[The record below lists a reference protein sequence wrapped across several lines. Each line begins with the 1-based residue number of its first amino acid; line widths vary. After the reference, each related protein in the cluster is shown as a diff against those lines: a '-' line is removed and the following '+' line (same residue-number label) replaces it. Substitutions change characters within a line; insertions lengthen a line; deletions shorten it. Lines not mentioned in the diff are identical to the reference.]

1 MSVQPATVESSPPYP
16 AAVDVRPRSVSFRA
30 VLARLA
36 IVAMLAAA
44 GGCGGDDPPE
54 TAAPPSTPTPNPTAP
69 AEPTA
74 TTEPGSAANAFIG
87 SLAVDPADGTLVI
100 GTGLGLFR
108 AEQGSKKAERVVG
121 ELTAPDATGPVS
133 SNLVV
138 RFAGPGRLLG
148 SGHPEGG
155 DSGLPENLG
164 LIRSGNGGDTW
175 EPVGQ
180 LGDADFHI
188 LQARGDRVVAVRAEE
203 IDIQVSADGGSS
215 FDTRTPPDTPL
226 DVAFDPEDPKRMVVA
241 TQQGTFS
248 SSDEGQ
254 TWRPRDPIPTDQL
267 AWAAPDALYR
277 SDAGGQIKVSTDG
290 GATWEDRGNVGL
302 SVNELAADE
311 EGVLYVSVPGGEV
324 HRSTDGGA
332 TWKRLLRL
340 E

>member
-1 MSVQPATVESSPPYP
+1 
-16 AAVDVRPRSVSFRA
+16 

-36 IVAMLAAA
+36 IVAVLALA
-44 GGCGGDDPPE
+44 GCGDDASE
-54 TAAPPSTPTPNPTAP
+54 TAAQTTPTPNPTTP

-108 AEQGSKKAERVVG
+108 APKGASKAQRVVG
-121 ELTAPDATGPVS
+121 ELTTPDGTGPVS

-138 RFAGPGRLLG
+138 RFAGPGDLLG
-148 SGHPEGG
+148 SGHPEGSG
-155 DSGLPENLG
+155 SGLPENLG
-164 LIRSGNGGDTW
+164 LIRSGDAADTW
-175 EPVGQ
+175 ESVSE

-203 IDIQVSADGGSS
+203 VDIQVSTDGGSS
-215 FDTRTPPDTPL
+215 FESRTPPDTPL

-241 TQQGTFS
+241 TKRGTFTS
-248 SSDEGQ
+248 GDEGSS
-254 TWRPRDPIPTDQL
+254 WRPRDPIPSDQL

-277 SDAGGQIKVSTDG
+277 SDPGGLIKVSADG

-311 EGVLYVSVPGGEV
+311 DGALYASVPGGEV

-340 E
+340 Q